1 MIAITNCK
9 FFKEG
14 QLVTNQH
21 ILIEEGRI
29 SRISGGPLSGECE
42 VIDLQG
48 ELITPGFI
56 DLQIYG
62 SGGALFSA
70 YPTAATLG
78 QMEADLRGKGTTG
91 FLATVATNTWDVV
104 YQAIDAAKAYG
115 AKETGFMGLHLEG
128 PYLNPKRK
136 GAHPEALMCK
146 ATLEEVKALLDYA
159 EGTIKMM
166 TIADELQDEG
176 VIRYLQQE
184 GVILSLGHSDCDF
197 EQATAAFDRGFR
209 TTTHLFNAMPSIHHR
224 APNLPVA
231 VFSHPTAMASI
242 IADGVH
248 VDFEVIRMTSK
259 VMGSR
264 LFLITDAVTPCT
276 VGLYQHELRGD
287 RFVTPDG
294 TLSGSN
300 ITMLQAVS
308 NCINHCDIPL
318 ETALRMASEN
328 PAKVIGP
335 SAEFG
340 TLSVGNHADLL
351 CLSPSLGLN
360 KVFVSGVEY
369 LSPIN

>member
-1 MIAITNCK
+1 MIAITNGQ
-9 FFKEG
+9 FFYSG
-14 QLVTNQH
+14 QLVTNQY
-21 ILIEEGRI
+21 ILIEDGRI
-29 SRISGGPLSGECE
+29 SRIAEGPLPDGCQ
-42 VIDLQG
+42 VIDVQG
-48 ELITPGFI
+48 DLITPGFV

-62 SGGALFSA
+62 SGGDLFSA
-70 YPTAATLG
+70 YPTAETLK
-78 QMEADLRGKGTTG
+78 QMEADLRSKGTTG
-91 FLATVATNTWDVV
+91 FLATVATNTWEIV

-115 AKETGFMGLHLEG
+115 ARQSGFMGLHLEG
-128 PYLNPKRK
+128 PYLNPKRR

-146 ATLEEVKALLDYA
+146 ATLEEVKGLLDYA

-166 TIADELQDEG
+166 TIADELQDEE
-176 VIRYLQQE
+176 VILFLKQK
-184 GVILSLGHSDCDF
+184 GIILSLGHSDCDF
-197 EQATAAFDRGFR
+197 EQATAAFDKGFS

-259 VMGSR
+259 VMGDR
-264 LFLITDAVTPCT
+264 LFLITDAVTPCNI
-276 VGLYQHELRGD
+276 GPYQHELRGD
-287 RFVTPDG
+287 RFVTPEG

-300 ITMLQAVS
+300 ITMLQALG

-318 ETALRMASEN
+318 ETALRMATAN
-328 PAKVIGP
+328 PAKVMGP

-360 KVFVSGVEY
+360 KVFVSGVEH